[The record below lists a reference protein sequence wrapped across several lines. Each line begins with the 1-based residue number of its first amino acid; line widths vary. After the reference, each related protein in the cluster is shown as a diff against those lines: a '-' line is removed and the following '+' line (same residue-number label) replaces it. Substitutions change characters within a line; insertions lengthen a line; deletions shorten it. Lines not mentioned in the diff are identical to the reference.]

1 MSKPYTV
8 AGLARRVTFPDGQGT
23 NRMEGPVHIYFVTT
37 RHFPFVKVG
46 KSRQV
51 RNRLAQ
57 LQNASP
63 FLLEMEASFIVPNDS
78 LEDKVLSKLAPF
90 QVGNEWFLRTKF
102 VSEMIRAFREAKT
115 PEAIEEQIFRYMHE
129 AIPEEMRDIDHPDWT
144 VEDVARWINR

>member
-1 MSKPYTV
+1 MTKPYTV

-23 NRMEGPVHIYFVTT
+23 NRMEGPVHIYFVTI

-63 FLLEMEASFIVPNDS
+63 FLLEMEALSHDS
-78 LEDKVLSKLAPF
+78 LRSRSRQLGSTWERFPKCS
-90 QVGNEWFLRTKF
+90 
-102 VSEMIRAFREAKT
+102 
-115 PEAIEEQIFRYMHE
+115 
-129 AIPEEMRDIDHPDWT
+129 
-144 VEDVARWINR
+144 